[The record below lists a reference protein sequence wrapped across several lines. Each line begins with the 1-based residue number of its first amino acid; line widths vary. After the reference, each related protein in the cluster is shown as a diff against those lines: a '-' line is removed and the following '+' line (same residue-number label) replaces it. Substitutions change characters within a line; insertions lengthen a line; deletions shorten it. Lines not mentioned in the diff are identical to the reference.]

1 MAIPPSRT
9 LSPGTFL
16 RREPRQV
23 RSAERLETL
32 VAAAADL
39 LVTDGYPGVTAAA
52 LSSRTEMP
60 HSTIYDVV
68 GDPRDLVAVYALR
81 VLDEMH
87 DGLLALAEQIDDEDA
102 AVAFVKFIVAAYF
115 DAYRTNA
122 TLRAALSGLDADP
135 SYRWINLAD
144 SERNAHVIAAVI
156 QRFSVEDPVV
166 VFERCLLMAHLT
178 GATAAMAVDLGEPA
192 GDNIIARFD
201 DLVDALL
208 GR

>member
-9 LSPGTFL
+9 LSPVTFL
-16 RREPRQV
+16 RREPRQA

-32 VAAAADL
+32 VDAAAEIL
-39 LVTDGYPGVTAAA
+39 LTEGFPGVTAAA
-52 LSSRTEMP
+52 LSTRTEMP

-87 DGLLALAEQIDDEDA
+87 EALVALAEQVADDDA

-122 TLRAALSGLDADP
+122 ILRAALSGLDADP
-135 SYRWINLAD
+135 AYRWINLAD
-144 SERNAHVIAAVI
+144 SERNARVIAAVI
-156 QRFSVEDPVV
+156 QRFTDEDPVV
-166 VFERCLLMAHLT
+166 LYERCLLMAHLT
-178 GATAAMAVDLGEPA
+178 GATAAMAVDLGEPG
-192 GDNIIARFD
+192 GDRIIDRFD
-201 DLVDALL
+201 DLIDALL